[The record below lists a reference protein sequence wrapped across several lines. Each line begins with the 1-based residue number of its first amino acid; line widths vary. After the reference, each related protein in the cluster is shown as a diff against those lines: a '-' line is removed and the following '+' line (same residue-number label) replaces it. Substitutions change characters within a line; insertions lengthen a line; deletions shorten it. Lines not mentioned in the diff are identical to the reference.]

1 MGFFCQKKGESE
13 IMPPLND
20 LLLFT
25 AAAFIMNLSPGPANF
40 YVMARTLAQGSS
52 AGFSAT
58 AGLALGSLLHVVAA
72 VLGLSVLFSYSPVAY
87 TLLKIVGASYLIYLG
102 LGHFGILF
110 TEKKN
115 PQELAGGETTRE
127 VLVELET
134 RKIFFHSVIIEASN
148 PKTALFFLALLPQ
161 FVVTEAGPAAPQF
174 LFLGLIVTLSAIPCD
189 LFVVFFADKAAN
201 LIRGNRKFRDK
212 LDKISGTIL
221 ISLGAYVLLAE
232 TE

>member
-1 MGFFCQKKGESE
+1 
-13 IMPPLND
+13 MPPLND

-25 AAAFIMNLSPGPANF
+25 GAAFIMNLSPGPANF
-40 YVMARTLAQGSS
+40 YVMAQTLAQGTS

-72 VLGLSVLFSYSPVAY
+72 VLGLSALFSYSPATYV
-87 TLLKIVGASYLIYLG
+87 LLKIVGASYLIYLG

-110 TEKKN
+110 FGKKN
-115 PQELAGGETTRE
+115 PEKLEGGEKTRE
-127 VLVELET
+127 ILVEPDT
-134 RKIFFHSVIIEASN
+134 RKIFFQSVIIEASN

-189 LFVVFFADKAAN
+189 LFVVFFADKVAN
-201 LIRGNRKFRDK
+201 LIRKNRDFRDK

-221 ISLGAYVLLAE
+221 ISLGAYALLVE
-232 TE
+232 TD

>member
-1 MGFFCQKKGESE
+1 
-13 IMPPLND
+13 MPPLND

-87 TLLKIVGASYLIYLG
+87 TLLKIVGAGYLIYLG

-110 TEKKN
+110 TEKK
-115 PQELAGGETTRE
+115 
-127 VLVELET
+127 
-134 RKIFFHSVIIEASN
+134 I
-148 PKTALFFLALLPQ
+148 PK
-161 FVVTEAGPAAPQF
+161 
-174 LFLGLIVTLSAIPCD
+174 
-189 LFVVFFADKAAN
+189 N
-201 LIRGNRKFRDK
+201 
-212 LDKISGTIL
+212 
-221 ISLGAYVLLAE
+221 
-232 TE
+232 

>member
-1 MGFFCQKKGESE
+1 
-13 IMPPLND
+13 MPPLND

-25 AAAFIMNLSPGPANF
+25 GAAFIMNLSPGPANF
-40 YVMARTLAQGSS
+40 YVMARTLAQGTS

-72 VLGLSVLFSYSPVAY
+72 VLGLSALFSYSPATYV
-87 TLLKIVGASYLIYLG
+87 LLKIVGASYLIYLG

-110 TEKKN
+110 FGKKN
-115 PQELAGGETTRE
+115 PEKLEGGEKTRE
-127 VLVELET
+127 ILVEPDT
-134 RKIFFHSVIIEASN
+134 RKIFFQSVIIEASN

-161 FVVTEAGPAAPQF
+161 FVMTEAGPAAPQF

-189 LFVVFFADKAAN
+189 LFVVFFADKVAN
-201 LIRGNRKFRDK
+201 LIRKNRDFRDK

-221 ISLGAYVLLAE
+221 ISLGAYALLVE
-232 TE
+232 TD